1 MIESVVSKEKKERDI
16 GRESWLI
23 GSGGIYCRGNGIN
36 NSYIPIGRLK
46 LQESSQINGG
56 INSVILLYSQDS
68 LQTLRNI
75 NKNKKDTNFE
85 KLEGRRYYLRN
96 VIEKYISSAS
106 ITDYK
111 IKD

>member
-1 MIESVVSKEKKERDI
+1 MTQKKSGGKGDIEISKRDILVQVYIIKKRRNRRRKGYKRDI

-75 NKNKKDTNFE
+75 NKNKKDT
-85 KLEGRRYYLRN
+85 
-96 VIEKYISSAS
+96 
-106 ITDYK
+106 
-111 IKD
+111 KD